1 MTRRHPVDLVSFA
14 FGAAF
19 LAAGSLLLSDRLN
32 LLADLRWAVPALLIV
47 VAVTMLASLRGR
59 PGQEA
64 GTRAAS
70 SVDDTQPPGA
80 GN

>member
-1 MTRRHPVDLVSFA
+1 MMRRHPADLVSFA

-47 VAVTMLASLRGR
+47 IAVAMFASLRG
-59 PGQEA
+59 PSEGGA
-64 GTRAAS
+64 HSAS
-70 SVDDTQPPGA
+70 PVDDVQPPGA
-80 GN
+80 SD